1 MTVGDGLV
9 LRLKRIL
16 PGARATVYRALSDPG
31 ALARWWGP
39 RGFTAPIVEFDP
51 RVGGGYR
58 IAMQPPDGDLFYLSG
73 EFREVDPPS
82 RLAYTFRWYPSDP
95 DDRETVVMLSLQDR
109 GERTEVGAGRVRHGG
124 TPRAPRRR
132 LERQF
137 LAAGAGAQRLRGRGR
152 LAGRRK
158 TRLSRYLHPVT
169 PPARTRVVASVSR
182 KRLGEEGPPHPQRP
196 RRSQNECSHR
206 HDSQR
211 RGHREAVRDAGSD
224 HGAAGAG
231 EVPVP
236 RAPAGSTAR
245 ITVRRSRAFTPRAGR
260 TPPAARSL

>member
-109 GERTEVGAGRVRHGG
+109 GERTEVLLAQGAFATEERLALHEDGWSDSFW
-124 TPRAPRRR
+124 R
-132 LERQF
+132 LEQV
-137 LAAGAGAQRLRGRGR
+137 
-152 LAGRRK
+152 
-158 TRLSRYLHPVT
+158 LSAYE
-169 PPARTRVVASVSR
+169 
-182 KRLGEEGPPHPQRP
+182 EEGA
-196 RRSQNECSHR
+196 SL
-206 HDSQR
+206 
-211 RGHREAVRDAGSD
+211 V
-224 HGAAGAG
+224 
-231 EVPVP
+231 
-236 RAPAGSTAR
+236 
-245 ITVRRSRAFTPRAGR
+245 
-260 TPPAARSL
+260 AARRA